1 MNIKILLVSKWDSF
15 TYRYSFIILFFAVR
29 FLHEQLASVFS
40 ILDSPVWM
48 DSSTTSYCRQIE
60 VHLLPVLVDPE

>member
-1 MNIKILLVSKWDSF
+1 MSAVLSLV
-15 TYRYSFIILFFAVR
+15 VR
-29 FLHEQLASVFS
+29 FLHEQLAPLFS

-60 VHLLPVLVDPE
+60 VFVDAS